1 MPKSMPAAA
10 ASGPNARNSPTHTSA
25 PVSLYTVS
33 SAYLARLPDGS
44 GKYSG
49 LPGSSAM
56 SCSAGTCCQAPA
68 VLASSIVAEADGLA
82 ASSVSPRS
90 ASDLTCPRST
100 VSVPV

>member
-1 MPKSMPAAA
+1 MPAAA

-49 LPGSSAM
+49 LPGSSAI

-90 ASDLTCPRST
+90 ASDLTWPRST